1 VRTPPRRVVTG
12 HDEQGRSVVV
22 LDTGPGNVFINEALA
37 VKSYEMWA
45 TDESPVS
52 IVRIPADPM
61 GRPITI
67 PPMPHGTVIRV
78 ADFEPDPSLRGETE
92 VAAAATQAFA
102 QLDPTASQWE
112 PGAHPGLH
120 RTETVDYAIVVDGS
134 IDMVLD
140 VGEVHLEAGD
150 LLVQHGT
157 KHAWVNRSGGVTRLV
172 FILMDGRFDPGLAAE
187 FGGTAAP

>member
-1 VRTPPRRVVTG
+1 MPRGNGDRWSSLSPRDTFFPATRRRTQRRPCANGYRAPSADAHKEGTVRTPPRRVVTG

-52 IVRIPADPM
+52 IVRVPADPM

-120 RTETVDYAIVVDGS
+120 RTETVD
-134 IDMVLD
+134 
-140 VGEVHLEAGD
+140 
-150 LLVQHGT
+150 
-157 KHAWVNRSGGVTRLV
+157 
-172 FILMDGRFDPGLAAE
+172 
-187 FGGTAAP
+187 